1 MVGRW
6 ISFWDG
12 FFSRVM
18 LVSGRVHES
27 HEHEHCLSYCPIF
40 SCSLYSHQSV
50 TRAAEFPG
58 CARFGSTTLCTL
70 KNKRCRSARNFL
82 WTPHAKAE
90 NTRIRFKIHR
100 KQTTCNSKS
109 IPSLCMTMTLQQA
122 LNIPWCS
129 HLTYPIR
136 IAKKTQWN
144 QGWAEK
150 YMFCWIENLHK
161 NLDPFL
167 SGREHFPPFFGDK
180 KHLCLGFLS
189 SLKNPPINLWIE
201 PSFACKSYITSSGK
215 NDMYHIIW
223 YIYTYI
229 HSYSKILRFS
239 YFSLIILFH
248 FHPSSTNSR
257 TTPS

>member
-82 WTPHAKAE
+82 WTPQAKAE
-90 NTRIRFKIHR
+90 NTRIRFEIHR

-136 IAKKTQWN
+136 IAKKN
-144 QGWAEK
+144 SVK
-150 YMFCWIENLHK
+150 
-161 NLDPFL
+161 PR
-167 SGREHFPPFFGDK
+167 SG
-180 KHLCLGFLS
+180 LGKLYV
-189 SLKNPPINLWIE
+189 LLNWKP
-201 PSFACKSYITSSGK
+201 
-215 NDMYHIIW
+215 
-223 YIYTYI
+223 
-229 HSYSKILRFS
+229 SKIPW
-239 YFSLIILFH
+239 SLPKCPSTFHLFWG
-248 FHPSSTNSR
+248 
-257 TTPS
+257 